1 MQVGDQT
8 ISKRPNSIDVAV
20 GQRLADRRTA
30 LGMNQS
36 SLAKALGITFQ
47 QIQKYET
54 GTNRIAVS
62 RLWAIAKALD
72 VNVAYFFDDQSVED
86 AGLVTRPFSR
96 TAREIARLVTDLP
109 SDDQRLVLSVVRKIA
124 VAQDDLG
131 GSAAC
136 ASSGGEEG

>member
-1 MQVGDQT
+1 MQVCDQT
-8 ISKRPNSIDVAV
+8 FPKGPNFIDVAV
-20 GQRLADRRTA
+20 GQRLADRRAA

-36 SLAKALGITFQ
+36 TLAKALGITFQ

-86 AGLVTRPFSR
+86 AGLATRPFSR
-96 TAREIARLVTDLP
+96 TAREVARLVTELP
-109 SDDQRLVLSVVRKIA
+109 GDDQRLVLSVVRKIA
-124 VAQDDLG
+124 GAHDDPCV
-131 GSAAC
+131 SAAR
-136 ASSGGEEG
+136 ASPGGEEG